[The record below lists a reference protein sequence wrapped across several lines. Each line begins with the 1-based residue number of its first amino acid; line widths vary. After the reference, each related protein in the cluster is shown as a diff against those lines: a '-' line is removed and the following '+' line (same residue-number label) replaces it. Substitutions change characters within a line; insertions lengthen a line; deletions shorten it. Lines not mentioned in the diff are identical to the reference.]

1 MIAAYFSPSLSCF
14 IPSQWKDDGTY
25 NKNTWPV
32 DAIEAT
38 EIELSKYWKV
48 SPPEGKKLGSV
59 DGRPAWVDL
68 PAPSKDEIITMAEE
82 KKSALISSAMS
93 SISFIQLKLQAG
105 RSLSDVD
112 ERKLNATI
120 DYIDALSSVDT
131 TMAPDIV
138 WPEQTV

>member
-1 MIAAYFSPSLSCF
+1 
-14 IPSQWKDDGTY
+14 
-25 NKNTWPV
+25 
-32 DAIEAT
+32 
-38 EIELSKYWKV
+38 
-48 SPPEGKKLGSV
+48 
-59 DGRPAWVDL
+59 
-68 PAPSKDEIITMAEE
+68 MAEE

-138 WPEQTV
+138 WPELTV

>member
-1 MIAAYFSPSLSCF
+1 MSEAYFSPSLGCF
-14 IPSQWKDDGTY
+14 IPYQWKYDGTY
-25 NKNTWPV
+25 NEKTWPE
-32 DAIEAT
+32 DAVEAT
-38 EIELSKYWKV
+38 EIDTTKYWKV
-48 SPPEGKKLGSV
+48 NPPEGKKLGSI

-68 PAPSKDEIITMAEE
+68 PPQSKDELIKIAEG
-82 KKSALISSAMS
+82 KKESLISSAMS
-93 SISFIQLKLQAG
+93 SIAFIQLKLQAG

-138 WPEQTV
+138 WPELTV